1 MSRPRVTVAI
11 PLFNG
16 APEIKRAISSVLKQ
30 TMDDF
35 EILVIDDG
43 STDSSCAEVESMED
57 GRIRLLRN
65 GENHGIAWTR
75 NRLVSEARG
84 EFLAWLDHDDA
95 CVENRLI
102 RQVEV
107 FVHSPDTVLCGSAS
121 RVHTQGAGGQTAT
134 IIPSVSGRLLAA
146 SQLFWN
152 VISTSTVMMRL
163 DLVRD
168 SAITFKSSIE
178 PAEDYGFWFDSAGL
192 GLVEIIDE
200 VLVDRWEL
208 GTGASA
214 RQPEKQLRGAQEVR
228 KAAVEHLFPKLGLP
242 TTSTYGLLIEG
253 VTSETNPAEV
263 REAVVWLE
271 TIAKLSPE
279 DQRFDPSDMRLI
291 AGAVL
296 LRLSRSLYKISPMSA
311 VKNLLKSDLRFPAA
325 HWAIRRFAAKSGEK
339 ITRAT
344 TVARV

>member
-168 SAITFKSSIE
+168 AAITFKSSIE

-200 VLVDRWEL
+200 VLVDRWAL
-208 GTGASA
+208 STSASA
-214 RQPEKQLRGAQEVR
+214 LHPERQSRGAQEVR
-228 KAAVEHLFPKLGLP
+228 KTAVDQLFPELRPLKP
-242 TTSTYGLLIEG
+242 SAYRLLIEG
-253 VTSETNPAEV
+253 VTLDSDSV
-263 REAVVWLE
+263 DVHEAVAWLE
-271 TIAKLSPE
+271 DLSKLSPV
-279 DQRFDPSDMRLI
+279 DQRFGPEEMRLI

-296 LRLSRSLYKISPMSA
+296 LTLTRSLCKVSPVSATKIF
-311 VKNLLKSDLRFPAA
+311 LGSDLRLPAA
-325 HWAIRRFAAKSGEK
+325 RWAMRRLTAQ
-339 ITRAT
+339 R
-344 TVARV
+344 

>member
-168 SAITFKSSIE
+168 AAITFKSSIE

-200 VLVDRWEL
+200 VLVDRWAL
-208 GTGASA
+208 STSASA
-214 RQPEKQLRGAQEVR
+214 LHPERQSRGAQEVR
-228 KAAVEHLFPKLGLP
+228 KTAVDQLFPELRPLKP
-242 TTSTYGLLIEG
+242 SAYRLLIEG
-253 VTSETNPAEV
+253 VTLDSDSV
-263 REAVVWLE
+263 DVHEAVAWLE
-271 TIAKLSPE
+271 DLSKLSPM
-279 DQRFDPSDMRLI
+279 DPRFGPEEMRLI

-296 LRLSRSLYKISPMSA
+296 LRLTRSLYKISPVFA
-311 VKNLLKSDLRFPAA
+311 TKIFLGSDLQLPAA
-325 HWAIRRFAAKSGEK
+325 RWAMRRLTAK
-339 ITRAT
+339 R
-344 TVARV
+344 